1 VLSAAFWGLVQ
12 GLTEFLPV
20 SSSGHLVLVPALLGI
35 DEPDL
40 ATTAMLHV
48 GTLIAV
54 VWYYR
59 TDLIGLVREPASE
72 HSKTIWV
79 LLIIGTIPAA
89 VVGLTLDGPIEIL
102 FSEPG
107 YVAVALTVTGLVLL
121 ASQLIGAGTRRV
133 EDGTIGDAVT
143 IGLAQALALIP
154 GISRSGMTIT
164 AALAQGLERVE
175 AARYAFLLGVPA
187 IAGAGVIEGIE
198 LADRGGFEWS
208 LLVGMAVA
216 TVTGYLAIGGLVR
229 LLGRSGLA
237 PFAVYC
243 IAFGTLAWFLV

>member
-1 VLSAAFWGLVQ
+1 VLNAAFWGLVQ

-35 DEPDL
+35 TEPDL
-40 ATTAMLHV
+40 ATSAMLHV
-48 GTLIAV
+48 GTLLAV
-54 VWYYR
+54 IWYYR
-59 TDLIGLVREPASE
+59 EDLLGLVREPRSA
-72 HSKTIWV
+72 HSRRIWM
-79 LLIIGTIPAA
+79 LLAIGTIPAA
-89 VVGLTLDGPIEIL
+89 VIGLTLDGPIEIL

-107 YVAVALTVTGLVLL
+107 YVAIALVITGIVL
-121 ASQLIGAGTRRV
+121 AVSTAIPVGTRTV
-133 EDGTIGDAVT
+133 EDARAGDAIV

-187 IAGAGVIEGIE
+187 IAGAGLVEGLE
-198 LADRGGFEWS
+198 LVDRGGFESS

-216 TVTGYLAIGGLVR
+216 AITGYLAIDGLVR
-229 LLGRSGLA
+229 LLGRAGLA
-237 PFAVYC
+237 PFAIYC
-243 IAFGTLAWFLV
+243 IGFGTIAWFLV